1 MIDTSSRISFT
12 RAIEK
17 ADLITILSLM
27 EEGYQFFKEK
37 GINIKSIQTDNA
49 MMFKSTNIVKSSSF
63 F

>member
-27 EEGYQFFKEK
+27 EEGYQFSAISEDTIPVQHNVNNWKSFTKE
-37 GINIKSIQTDNA
+37 TW
-49 MMFKSTNIVKSSSF
+49 
-63 F
+63 